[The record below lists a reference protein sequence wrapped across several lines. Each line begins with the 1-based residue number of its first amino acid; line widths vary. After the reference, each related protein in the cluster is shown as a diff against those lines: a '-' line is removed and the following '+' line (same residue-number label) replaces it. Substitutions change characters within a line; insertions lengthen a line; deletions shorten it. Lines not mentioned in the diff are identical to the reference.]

1 MMQTLHML
9 LCGVFNPTTTRLSE
23 RSTKQTTGLSQ
34 IINILTRDSG
44 ILDWC
49 LTNRPKL
56 FSPVVQLP
64 KIGRSDHFVV
74 MISPCDVPPSAKER
88 SKKVINKRDLRPS
101 RLRDFGNWITQ
112 QRWEGVL
119 SLTDVSDKY
128 EFFMKLMLEAV
139 EKYLPVRKITI
150 CNSDKPWVSSK
161 FKQLVARRQRALG
174 HLGKDSPQFKHL
186 RNAVLE
192 ECRYCK
198 RVFYNS
204 KVAKLKETNPRR
216 WWKEVKGLTGVD
228 SSMDW
233 PLRMLCSDTPTVD
246 VLAEK
251 FSLFLEDLTDH
262 FFPLTPS
269 TPGHHYSVP
278 SDLLVN
284 EHQAYVALRQIKC
297 NKSSGPDPIPTII
310 WKCFAFELAPVV
322 CDLYNASMT
331 QGYVPEP
338 LKRSVISPIPKCPYP
353 KAVDEDLRPISL
365 TSQLAKVLEGFTLR
379 SLFKDVS
386 SKLDHLQFA
395 VAGKSTTEALIFV
408 LHVILEALDKG
419 DCLARLFFSD
429 FSKGFDLV
437 DRNVLLDELSNLE
450 VSEPII
456 RWIAA
461 FISNRQQFVKIGDV
475 CSQVVTPQGGIPQ
488 GTKLA
493 PLLFAILVNR
503 LSYNWNNRIKYVD
516 DATVFEIIPRN
527 SPSYLPII
535 AADINHYA
543 QARNMRLNAKKCKE
557 MMISYLEYNS
567 LTFQPLF
574 LNGSLIERV
583 DTYKLLGVHI
593 SKDLTWNNHCEAIA
607 SKASKRIFAIR
618 TLKKSGL
625 SSYDLVNVYCSIV
638 RPVLEYASPVWA
650 AIPDYLSDLVESIQ
664 KKVLG
669 IIFPNLTYNE
679 ALDASGLVSLRQ
691 RRGDMCA
698 RVIHKAKL
706 GGPLLRLIPK
716 PTVTSHGYNLRS
728 GEKTVCQPQGKTKRL
743 NDFMTYKYH

>member
-1 MMQTLHML
+1 M
-9 LCGVFNPTTTRLSE
+9 
-23 RSTKQTTGLSQ
+23 
-34 IINILTRDSG
+34 
-44 ILDWC
+44 W
-49 LTNRPKL
+49 L
-56 FSPVVQLP
+56 FV
-64 KIGRSDHFVV
+64 
-74 MISPCDVPPSAKER
+74 
-88 SKKVINKRDLRPS
+88 N
-101 RLRDFGNWITQ
+101 N
-112 QRWEGVL
+112 
-119 SLTDVSDKY
+119 
-128 EFFMKLMLEAV
+128 
-139 EKYLPVRKITI
+139 
-150 CNSDKPWVSSK
+150 
-161 FKQLVARRQRALG
+161 
-174 HLGKDSPQFKHL
+174 QFKAL
-186 RNAVLE
+186 
-192 ECRYCK
+192 
-198 RVFYNS
+198 
-204 KVAKLKETNPRR
+204 
-216 WWKEVKGLTGVD
+216 
-228 SSMDW
+228 
-233 PLRMLCSDTPTVD
+233 
-246 VLAEK
+246 
-251 FSLFLEDLTDH
+251 LFLNNQNATLGYLANNQNLE
-262 FFPLTPS
+262 
-269 TPGHHYSVP
+269 
-278 SDLLVN
+278 LVIC
-284 EHQAYVALRQIKC
+284 YI
-297 NKSSGPDPIPTII
+297 T
-310 WKCFAFELAPVV
+310 
-322 CDLYNASMT
+322 
-331 QGYVPEP
+331 
-338 LKRSVISPIPKCPYP
+338 
-353 KAVDEDLRPISL
+353 
-365 TSQLAKVLEGFTLR
+365 KVLEGFTLR

-437 DRNVLLDELSNLE
+437 DHNVLLDELSNLE

-488 GTKLA
+488 GTKLT

-698 RVIHKAKL
+698 RVIHKAEL

-743 NDFMTYKYH
+743 NDFITYKYH